1 MGKKVISIGFVICEA
16 QHKGHHYPMVILM
29 AVMRDGTSDH
39 QFLLVED
46 GEGRKEPMTEKNK
59 QKITR
64 QRQNEGSGTQ
74 RVEEF

>member
-1 MGKKVISIGFVICEA
+1 
-16 QHKGHHYPMVILM
+16 M

-64 QRQNEGSGTQ
+64 QRQNEGTGTQ